1 MSAWAV
7 VRNKEPLQRFEQAPL
22 EPTGTEV
29 VLQVTHAGV
38 CHSDLHFWKGYY
50 DMGGGQHMLLAD
62 RGVVLPRAPGH
73 EIVARVIKLG
83 PLASGVKVGDVR
95 IVFPWLGCGGCERCL
110 AGDDNLCNQ
119 PKALGVLQD
128 GGYGDQV
135 KVPNSK
141 FLVDCSG
148 IDPAYAATLACSGI
162 TVYSAIRKL
171 MPMRP
176 EEPVVLFGAGG
187 LGLAAIAMWRALD
200 HQHIISVDISADKR
214 AAALEMG
221 ATQVIDGTAAD
232 LVNRI
237 TEAAGGPVKAA
248 MDFVNIGSTAQAGL
262 ECLAKNG
269 QLILVGVGGGQ
280 LTLSLAGLIFRPRG
294 IQGSLTGN
302 PQDLREVAEL
312 ARSGKLRPIP
322 VSVMP
327 KHQINDALMQL
338 LEGRATGRIVLVDEA
353 DSGASRPPLLPGS

>member
-1 MSAWAV
+1 
-7 VRNKEPLQRFEQAPL
+7 
-22 EPTGTEV
+22 
-29 VLQVTHAGV
+29 
-38 CHSDLHFWKGYY
+38 
-50 DMGGGQHMLLAD
+50 
-62 RGVVLPRAPGH
+62 
-73 EIVARVIKLG
+73 
-83 PLASGVKVGDVR
+83 
-95 IVFPWLGCGGCERCL
+95 
-110 AGDDNLCNQ
+110 
-119 PKALGVLQD
+119 
-128 GGYGDQV
+128 
-135 KVPNSK
+135 
-141 FLVDCSG
+141 
-148 IDPAYAATLACSGI
+148 
-162 TVYSAIRKL
+162 
-171 MPMRP
+171 MRP
-176 EEPVVLFGAGG
+176 DEPVVLFGAGG

-200 HQHIISVDISADKR
+200 HQHIISVDISAAKR

-353 DSGASRPPLLPGS
+353 DSGASRPPLLPRS